1 MQQANATTN
10 SPRHTQI
17 EDLLALV
24 AGCVFMALSVTFYR
38 HAGLLTGGTTGLAFI
53 VHYVSHW
60 PLGAILFVVN
70 LPFYVFSW
78 LAMGRTFTLKT
89 FAAVLGFSAMTEYMP
104 NLLQLHA
111 MNTIYAA
118 IAAGFLAGTG
128 ILIFI
133 RHGASLGGVGVM
145 ALYLQ
150 KRKGW
155 RAGHIQMVCD
165 AAVLLS
171 GMAVVPLKAMA
182 LSLLSALALN
192 LVIAMN
198 HRQGRYFG
206 C

>member
-1 MQQANATTN
+1 MQANAPVN
-10 SPRHTQI
+10 SQQHTRV

-24 AGCVFMALSVTFYR
+24 AGCIFMALAVTFYR

-53 VHYVSHW
+53 VYYVSHW
-60 PLGAILFVVN
+60 PLGVVLFVVN

-78 LAMGRTFTLKT
+78 LAMGRVFTLKT
-89 FAAVLGFSAMTEYMP
+89 FGAVLGFSVMTEYMP
-104 NLLQLHA
+104 ALLRLDYMDA
-111 MNTIYAA
+111 TYAA
-118 IAAGFLAGTG
+118 VAAGFLAGTG

-133 RHGASLGGVGVM
+133 RHGASLGGIGVL

-155 RAGHIQMVCD
+155 RAGLTQMLCD
-165 AAVLLS
+165 AVILVS
-171 GMAVVPLKAMA
+171 GMAVVSLKAMA

>member
-1 MQQANATTN
+1 MAANKEVRRQ
-10 SPRHTQI
+10 PHTPF
-17 EDLLALV
+17 EDFLALV
-24 AGCVFMALSVTFYR
+24 AGCIFMALAVTFYR

-53 VHYVSHW
+53 AHYVSHW

-78 LAMGRTFTLKT
+78 LAMGRNFTFKT
-89 FAAVLGFSAMTEYMP
+89 FGAVLGFSVFTEYMP
-104 NLLQLHA
+104 VLLRLQYLDA
-111 MNTIYAA
+111 TYAA

-133 RHGASLGGVGVM
+133 RHGASLGGIGVM

-155 RAGHIQMVCD
+155 QAGYIQMVCD
-165 AAVLLS
+165 ATILVS
-171 GMAVVPLKAMA
+171 GLAVVPLKAVA

-206 C
+206 V

>member
-1 MQQANATTN
+1 MHARTEINQQ
-10 SPRHTQI
+10 RHSQI

-24 AGCVFMALSVTFYR
+24 AGCILMALSVTFYR

-53 VHYVSHW
+53 AHYVSDW

-78 LAMGRTFTLKT
+78 LAMGKTFTLKK
-89 FAAVLGFSAMTEYMP
+89 FAAVLGYSVMTEYMP
-104 NLLQLHA
+104 SLLRLEYMHA
-111 MNTIYAA
+111 TYAA

-133 RHGASLGGVGVM
+133 RHGASLGGIGVM

-155 RAGHIQMVCD
+155 RAGHIQMACD
-165 AAVLLS
+165 AAILLS
-171 GMAVVPLKAMA
+171 GIAVIPLKAMA

>member
-1 MQQANATTN
+1 MSDNPTAI
-10 SPRHTQI
+10 SHHHSRI
-17 EDLLALV
+17 EDLLALI
-24 AGCVFMALSVTFYR
+24 AGCIFMALAVTFYR

-53 VHYVSHW
+53 THYVSHW
-60 PLGAILFVVN
+60 PLGVILFVVN

-78 LAMGRTFTLKT
+78 MAMGKVFTLKT
-89 FAAVLGFSAMTEYMP
+89 FGAVLGFSVMTEYMP
-104 NLLQLHA
+104 LLLRLEYMEPA
-111 MNTIYAA
+111 YAA

-133 RHGASLGGVGVM
+133 RHGASLGGIGVM

-155 RAGHIQMVCD
+155 RAGVTQMACD
-165 AAVLLS
+165 AVILLS
-171 GMAVVPLKAMA
+171 GIAVVSIKALT

>member
-1 MQQANATTN
+1 MN
-10 SPRHTQI
+10 SPRHTPF
-17 EDLLALV
+17 EDVLALV
-24 AGCVFMALSVTFYR
+24 VGCILMALAVTFYR

-53 VHYVSHW
+53 VHYMSHW
-60 PLGAILFVVN
+60 PLGMVLFAVN
-70 LPFYVFSW
+70 LPFYVFAW
-78 LAMGRTFTLKT
+78 LAMGRVFTLKT
-89 FAAVLGFSAMTEYMP
+89 FGAVLGFSVMTEYMP
-104 NLLQLHA
+104 GLLQLA
-111 MNTIYAA
+111 YVDPAYAA

-133 RHGASLGGVGVM
+133 RHGASLGGIGVM

-155 RAGHIQMVCD
+155 QAGLTQMVCD
-165 AAVLLS
+165 AAILAS
-171 GMAVVPLKAMA
+171 GVVVVPLKALA